1 MWRWEWRAAL
11 SRSGE
16 QIMSDPI
23 TGASG
28 RTYTALPI
36 DNTLG
41 FPQAFP
47 FNFNGQVY
55 QFRLYV
61 NIDGDL
67 LSTTATTFTLPASNA
82 FLVVRVDRQDP
93 GGISTTIFLRKV
105 TPDLEYETDAIALT
119 FPTQLLAKASINQ
132 AGDFG
137 SDVEGGIASR
147 WA

>member
-1 MWRWEWRAAL
+1 
-11 SRSGE
+11 
-16 QIMSDPI
+16 MSDPI

-28 RTYTALPI
+28 RTYTALSI

-47 FNFNGQVY
+47 FNFNGQLY
-55 QFRLYV
+55 QFRMYV

-67 LSTTATTFTLPASNA
+67 LATAAATFTLPASNA
-82 FLVVRVDRQDP
+82 FLVVQVDREDP

-105 TPDLEYETDAIALT
+105 TPELEYETDTIALT
-119 FPTQLLAKASINQ
+119 FPTQVLAKASINQ
-132 AGDFG
+132 TGDFG
-137 SDVEGGIASR
+137 SDMEGGIAAR